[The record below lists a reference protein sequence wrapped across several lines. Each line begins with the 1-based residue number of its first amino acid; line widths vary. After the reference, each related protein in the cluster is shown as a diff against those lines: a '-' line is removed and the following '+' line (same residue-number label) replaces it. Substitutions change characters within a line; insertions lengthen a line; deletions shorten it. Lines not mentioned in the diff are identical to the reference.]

1 MKNQLPFHSWECYDE
16 TRKNTFGSVTITC
29 LLKWKQSQT
38 CRKNRQKVEY
48 RRSVS
53 CFLIHVF
60 NNIHTVIPSPTH
72 TKYSRTISN
81 TIETDKLV
89 HFSIANLTF
98 FFFLVKQSNN
108 FQGFF
113 FYFLI
118 TDDRIYFDLSKIDR
132 QIHHIDLVLAVN
144 IFEKYFLPIR
154 IRNVQVN

>member
-98 FFFLVKQSNN
+98 FFFWLSRVTIFRVS
-108 FQGFF
+108 FSISLLRTIAFI
-113 FYFLI
+113 LI
-118 TDDRIYFDLSKIDR
+118 YQR
-132 QIHHIDLVLAVN
+132 
-144 IFEKYFLPIR
+144 
-154 IRNVQVN
+154 